1 MPYTDPLS
9 RLTNPLDI
17 SSWASIKSRAD
28 MLMHDCLDQE
38 SAGGEI
44 PVRSSTYPP
53 AYSDRPEVTGLLIH
67 GACLSLIVHSGSHI
81 HKASPGDLH
90 VG

>member
-1 MPYTDPLS
+1 
-9 RLTNPLDI
+9 
-17 SSWASIKSRAD
+17 
-28 MLMHDCLDQE
+28 MHDCLDQE

-44 PVRSSTYPP
+44 SVISSTYSP
-53 AYSDRPEVTGLLIH
+53 AYYDRPEVTALLIH
-67 GACLSLIVHSGSHI
+67 GVFLSLIVHSGRHI

>member
-1 MPYTDPLS
+1 MSEGNT
-9 RLTNPLDI
+9 
-17 SSWASIKSRAD
+17 
-28 MLMHDCLDQE
+28 LMHDCLDQQ

-44 PVRSSTYPP
+44 SVRSSTYSP
-53 AYSDRPEVTGLLIH
+53 AYSEVTGLLIH
-67 GACLSLIVHSGSHI
+67 GAYLSLTVHSDSHI